1 VTATILH
8 VDRDPDSLR
17 FVRRAL
23 EAQNFRVISSHDGPE
38 GLRRT
43 AAHDPDLVLLD
54 MSMPGLSCAATM
66 AALLAD
72 NPRRR
77 IMVLGT
83 GSDTAT
89 KIKCL
94 DAGAVDVL
102 SKPFDIGEL
111 LARVRAHLRSAAATV
126 APPTEEIVCG
136 PLRLNLRTRRL
147 ITASREIDLPQR
159 EFALLEYFMRR
170 PGNACTRAEL
180 LAQVWGYVFDPGSNV
195 VDVTIAR
202 LRSKLVGARIETV
215 RNVGYALQ
223 LEIQTPVVAETS

>member
-1 VTATILH
+1 MTATIVH

-23 EAQNFRVISSHDGPE
+23 EAQGYRVISSHDGPE

-54 MSMPGLSCAATM
+54 VTMSGLSCSAVM

-77 IMVLGT
+77 IMVLSA
-83 GSDTAT
+83 GSDATT

-102 SKPFDIGEL
+102 TKPFDIGEL
-111 LARVRAHLRSAAATV
+111 LARIRAHLRSAAASV

-147 ITASREIDLPQR
+147 VTANREIDLPQR

-170 PGNACTRAEL
+170 PGSACTRAEL

-223 LEIQTPVVAETS
+223 LQLENHATAETS

>member
-1 VTATILH
+1 MTATILH
-8 VDRDPDSLR
+8 IDREPDSLR

-23 EAQNFRVISSHDGPE
+23 EAESYRVISCHDGPE

-54 MSMPGLSCAATM
+54 MGMEGVSCAAIM

-77 IMVLGT
+77 VMVLSSNVGVPV
-83 GSDTAT
+83 
-89 KIKCL
+89 KIRCL

-102 SKPFDIGEL
+102 PKPFDIGEL
-111 LARVRAHLRSAAATV
+111 LARIRAHLRAAGPA
-126 APPTEEIVCG
+126 APQATEEIVCG

-147 ITASREIDLPQR
+147 VTATREIDLPQR
-159 EFALLEYFMRR
+159 EFALLEYFIHR
-170 PGNACTRAEL
+170 PGSACTRAEL
-180 LAQVWGYVFDPGSNV
+180 LSQVWGYVFDPGSNV

-202 LRSKLVGARIETV
+202 LRAKLVGARIETV
-215 RNVGYALQ
+215 RNVGYKMRG
-223 LEIQTPVVAETS
+223 